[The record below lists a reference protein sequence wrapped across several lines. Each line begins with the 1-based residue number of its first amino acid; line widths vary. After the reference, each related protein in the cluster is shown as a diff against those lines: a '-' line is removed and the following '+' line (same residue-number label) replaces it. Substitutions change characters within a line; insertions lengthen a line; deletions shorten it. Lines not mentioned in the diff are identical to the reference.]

1 MEGSRHTASEERGA
15 EKLMDDYLRSIGFH
29 RKKIAKDGS
38 CLFRA
43 VAEQVLHCQS
53 LHTKV
58 RTKCVEFLK
67 QNRENYEAFIE
78 GDFEQYL
85 CKLKDPQQWVGEVEI
100 NALAAIYKKDF
111 QIFQE
116 PGKPPVNITDNN
128 FKDKVRLCFLNG
140 NHYDSVYPIG
150 RIKSAALCQSIVYE
164 MLYEDVFKV
173 DHGALCQRVSRP
185 ADFLSDDSMAACAS
199 SDGSDLETDEPLWLD
214 HGTSTSTKPNNQS
227 HRGRGRGRQ
236 LPERVRRSLNPTLLR
251 NVEFDVWNK
260 SKRAQQ
266 KMDYCIAAGMQYTV
280 GDRCQVRLEGTGR
293 SYSATVKEVPPN
305 ENLVIVHIEE
315 LGKRSVPLW
324 SLRPPAAENS
334 WCTVVNKDKRLSN
347 GSGDWEE
354 RGKGRGRGKP
364 VPPPS
369 SSQASPPGS
378 SGRVLKQHSW
388 PPQATVEEQG
398 GAKPSR
404 KSGSLSEIGL
414 TAKQRTAKE
423 EEERNVALVEIQL
436 RDEHSFPA
444 LGTGSQ
450 GDGGRKK
457 GTEKRPSLGNKTKS
471 PVDDI
476 RAASPSAGERPKS
489 STPPPISTT
498 VTTAPSTTT
507 SPNLPAAKPAA
518 SPSSTCS
525 STNTTASPTGSAPGL
540 TPICASPTTKTKA
553 QSLHPAARVST
564 SSLPPAAAP
573 SAKPCVTGGALSQS
587 VPCSAAIFSFH
598 TPALPTA
605 SAALSSSSAVPPKLT
620 ASPPPP
626 SSIPPPT
633 FIAPIAPSPAQGFLP
648 PSSLHRSSP
657 PVSSLP
663 HSPSPPSSLSSSHIH
678 HAAQVRESPSQKPLP
693 NSGGISVAKPQ
704 TSLTPASWTKGDVQT
719 QPCLP
724 KHQSQNQ
731 AALIQSQIQ
740 MPLIQKEIQSSIPLK
755 HQPQPLTEVPQTQA
769 YLPQNQASLPQN
781 QASLP
786 QNQASLP
793 QTQAYLPQNQACLT
807 QTQAC
812 LPQTQASLPQTQAS
826 LPQNQACLTQT
837 QACLP
842 QTQASLPQT
851 QAFLPQNQPYLP
863 PTQAYLPPTQA
874 YLPPTQAY
882 LPPTQA
888 SLPQT
893 QASLPPNQMPVP
905 QHSSSQS
912 QSDMV
917 HIQSSHPHPGAS
929 YLHTSQASIPVS
941 TSGYLQLSHHQ
952 SHPAQPPH
960 PSQLPHPSLCIPA
973 SPNNPSLQT
982 ENHTESPQHPP
993 QPESPHQ
1000 PPAHPGHPPHPA
1012 HHPHFLS
1019 APHPQSIQGAVPLQN
1034 LSQLY
1039 QDPLYPGFPRGQ
1051 KGDMVPTPPY
1061 SSIKSGDDL
1070 PQDVNILR
1078 FFFNMGIKA
1087 YSMPMYPPYI
1097 YLLPLQQAHSMQPK
1111 LPSRSPSPNPHFP
1124 PTRHQEAYPPNHQTS
1139 VPAQH
1144 PYGHQAALTEPH
1156 RPSEPSFNQAGYHVT
1171 QPPPHRMPCNSP
1183 QWRQHPMPP
1192 PSTSSYQVGYPT
1204 STSPYQLPPPSQGYH
1219 PGQGTGHP
1227 FYPPTMTSYP
1237 PSSLGYQSSSNPD
1250 ELQGVMEQLQPTNGD
1265 ALSGHGPGQVPGPL
1279 DGSAAANLAN
1289 ANHNRMVVSCV
1300 NNFALKEQGES
1311 QRRTVLLVDPPLNN
1325 TPILTLVSNSDDPGS
1340 MTTMK
1345 PSSTPGTPSPY
1356 GIIPKDTVPG
1366 DNNASLYQVHPKQS
1380 YYNKP
1385 YARLGVKEHGKA
1397 GHLQTMPMTEGLS
1410 MGCSTEDDWEEREGF
1425 KPANV
1430 NPRGSKK
1437 IYRGGRGRP
1446 GGYDGGRGGQRR
1458 RQGGEGFNHGQFGPS
1473 HRGRGW

>member
-1 MEGSRHTASEERGA
+1 MEGSGHTASEERGA
-15 EKLMDDYLRSIGFH
+15 EKLMDDYLRSLGFH
-29 RKKIAKDGS
+29 RKRIAKDGS

-85 CKLKDPQQWVGEVEI
+85 CKLQDPQQWVGEVEI

-140 NHYDSVYPIG
+140 NHYDSVYPIS

-173 DHGALCQRVSRP
+173 DHGALALCQRVGRP

-199 SDGSDLETDEPLWLD
+199 SDGSDLENDEPLWLD
-214 HGTSTSTKPNNQS
+214 NGTSTSTKPNNQS

-251 NVEFDVWNK
+251 NVEFDVWHK

-280 GDRCQVRLEGTGR
+280 GDRCQGVNWARDRFLCGVCVR
-293 SYSATVKEVPPN
+293 
-305 ENLVIVHIEE
+305 
-315 LGKRSVPLW
+315 
-324 SLRPPAAENS
+324 PAAENS
-334 WCTVVNKDKRLSN
+334 WCTVVNKDRRLSN

-354 RGKGRGRGKP
+354 KGKGRGRGKP

-369 SSQASPPGS
+369 TVSQASPPGS

-404 KSGSLSEIGL
+404 KSGSLSEFGL

-450 GDGGRKK
+450 GDGGKKK
-457 GTEKRPSLGNKTKS
+457 GTEKRPSQRNKTKS
-471 PVDDI
+471 PVDEI
-476 RAASPSAGERPKS
+476 RAPSPSAGERPKS

-498 VTTAPSTTT
+498 VTTAPSTPT

-525 STNTTASPTGSAPGL
+525 STNTTASPSGSAPGL
-540 TPICASPTTKTKA
+540 TPTCAAPTTKTNA
-553 QSLHPAARVST
+553 HSLHPAARVPT

-573 SAKPCVTGGALSQS
+573 SAKPCVTGGAPSQS

-605 SAALSSSSAVPPKLT
+605 SAALSSSSSVPPKST

-663 HSPSPPSSLSSSHIH
+663 HSPSPPSSFSSSHIH
-678 HAAQVRESPSQKPLP
+678 HAAQVREAPAEKPLP

-704 TSLTPASWTKGDVQT
+704 TSLTPASWTQGDTQT

-740 MPLIQKEIQSSIPLK
+740 MPQMQKEIQSSIPLQ
-755 HQPQPLTEVPQTQA
+755 HQPQPLTE
-769 YLPQNQASLPQN
+769 
-781 QASLP
+781 
-786 QNQASLP
+786 
-793 QTQAYLPQNQACLT
+793 
-807 QTQAC
+807 
-812 LPQTQASLPQTQAS
+812 
-826 LPQNQACLTQT
+826 
-837 QACLP
+837 
-842 QTQASLPQT
+842 
-851 QAFLPQNQPYLP
+851 
-863 PTQAYLPPTQA
+863 AYLPPTQA

-888 SLPQT
+888 SLPQN
-893 QASLPPNQMPVP
+893 QAYLPQNQAYIPQTQMPVP
-905 QHSSSQS
+905 QNSSSQS

-917 HIQSSHPHPGAS
+917 HIQSSHPHSGAS

-941 TSGYLQLSHHQ
+941 TSGYLQLSHPQ
-952 SHPAQPPH
+952 SHPVQPPH

-982 ENHTESPQHPP
+982 QNHTESPQHPP
-993 QPESPHQ
+993 QPESPAR
-1000 PPAHPGHPPHPA
+1000 PPSHPGHHPHPA

-1039 QDPLYPGFPRGQ
+1039 QDPLYPGFPLGH
-1051 KGDMVPTPPY
+1051 KGDMVPTPLC

-1070 PQDVNILR
+1070 PQDINILR
-1078 FFFNMGIKA
+1078 FFFNMGVKA

-1097 YLLPLQQAHSMQPK
+1097 YLLPLQQAHAMQPK

-1124 PTRHQEAYPPNHQTS
+1124 PNRHQEAYPPNHQTS

-1144 PYGHQAALTEPH
+1144 HYGHQAALTEAH

-1192 PSTSSYQVGYPT
+1192 PSTSSYQVG
-1204 STSPYQLPPPSQGYH
+1204 SRHRSPVLPPNDDSYH
-1219 PGQGTGHP
+1219 
-1227 FYPPTMTSYP
+1227 

-1250 ELQGVMEQLQPTNGD
+1250 ELQGAMEQLQPTNED

-1279 DGSAAANLAN
+1279 DGSAAANVAN
-1289 ANHNRMVVSCV
+1289 ANNNRMVVSCV

-1325 TPILTLVSNSDDPGS
+1325 TPILTMVSNSDDPGS
-1340 MTTMK
+1340 TTTMK

-1356 GIIPKDTVPG
+1356 GILPKDTVPG
-1366 DNNASLYQVHPKQS
+1366 DNNANLYQAHQKQS
-1380 YYNKP
+1380 YTNKP
-1385 YARLGVKEHGKA
+1385 YARLGVPEHGRP
-1397 GHLQTMPMTEGLS
+1397 GHRQTVPMTEGLS
-1410 MGCSTEDDWEEREGF
+1410 MGCSTEDDWEERQGF
-1425 KPANV
+1425 KPANL
-1430 NPRGSKK
+1430 NHRGSKK
-1437 IYRGGRGRP
+1437 IYRGGRGRA
-1446 GGYDGGRGGQRR
+1446 GAYDGGRGGQRR
-1458 RQGGEGFNHGQFGPS
+1458 RQGGDGFNHGQFGPS

>member
-1 MEGSRHTASEERGA
+1 MEGSGHTASEERGA
-15 EKLMDDYLRSIGFH
+15 EKLMDDYLRSIGLH
-29 RKKIAKDGS
+29 RKRIAKDGS

-58 RTKCVEFLK
+58 RAKCVEFLK
-67 QNRENYEAFIE
+67 QNRGNYEAFIE

-85 CKLKDPQQWVGEVEI
+85 CKLQDPQQWVGEVEI

-140 NHYDSVYPIG
+140 NHYDSVYPTS
-150 RIKSAALCQSIVYE
+150 RIKNAALCQSIVYE

-173 DHGALCQRVSRP
+173 DHGALGLRAGRP
-185 ADFLSDDSMAACAS
+185 VDFLSDDSMAACAS

-214 HGTSTSTKPNNQS
+214 NGTSTSTKPNNQS

-236 LPERVRRSLNPTLLR
+236 LPERVRRSLNPMLLR
-251 NVEFDVWNK
+251 NVEFDVWNN

-266 KMDYCIAAGMQYTV
+266 KMDYCIAAAMQYTV

-293 SYSATVKEVPPN
+293 TYSATVKEVPPN

-324 SLRPPAAENS
+324 SLRPPAAAENS

-364 VPPPS
+364 VPPPAAV
-369 SSQASPPGS
+369 SQATSPGS

-404 KSGSLSEIGL
+404 KSGSLSDFGL
-414 TAKQRTAKE
+414 TEKERTAKE

-450 GDGGRKK
+450 VDGGKKK
-457 GTEKRPSLGNKTKS
+457 GTEKRLSQRNKTS
-471 PVDDI
+471 PIEEI
-476 RAASPSAGERPKS
+476 RADSPSAGERPKS

-498 VTTAPSTTT
+498 VTTAPSTPTT
-507 SPNLPAAKPAA
+507 PNLPAAKPAA

-525 STNTTASPTGSAPGL
+525 STSTTASPSGSAPGL
-540 TPICASPTTKTKA
+540 TPTCAAPTTKTNA
-553 QSLHPAARVST
+553 PSLHPAARVST
-564 SSLPPAAAP
+564 GSAPPAAAP
-573 SAKPCVTGGALSQS
+573 SAKPCVTGGAPSQS

-598 TPALPTA
+598 TPVLPTA
-605 SAALSSSSAVPPKLT
+605 SAALSSSSSVPPKST
-620 ASPPPP
+620 VSPPPP

-657 PVSSLP
+657 PFSSLP
-663 HSPSPPSSLSSSHIH
+663 HSPSPPSSSSSLIH
-678 HAAQVRESPSQKPLP
+678 HAAQVREAPAQKPLP

-704 TSLTPASWTKGDVQT
+704 TSLSPASWTQGDIQT
-719 QPCLP
+719 QPGLP
-724 KHQSQNQ
+724 KHQPQSQ
-731 AALIQSQIQ
+731 ASLIQSQIQ
-740 MPLIQKEIQSSIPLK
+740 MPQMQKEIH

-769 YLPQNQASLPQN
+769 HLPQTQAHLPQTQAHLPQNQTSVLPQNQAHLPQTQAHLPQN
-781 QASLP
+781 QAHLP
-786 QNQASLP
+786 QNQAHLPQNQAHLPQNQVFLPQTQAHLP
-793 QTQAYLPQNQACLT
+793 QTQAYLPQT
-807 QTQAC
+807 QM
-812 LPQTQASLPQTQAS
+812 S
-826 LPQNQACLTQT
+826 
-837 QACLP
+837 
-842 QTQASLPQT
+842 
-851 QAFLPQNQPYLP
+851 
-863 PTQAYLPPTQA
+863 
-874 YLPPTQAY
+874 
-882 LPPTQA
+882 
-888 SLPQT
+888 
-893 QASLPPNQMPVP
+893 VP

-917 HIQSSHPHPGAS
+917 HIQSSQPHPGAS

-941 TSGYLQLSHHQ
+941 TSGYLQLSHPQ

-973 SPNNPSLQT
+973 TPAHPSLQT
-982 ENHTESPQHPP
+982 QNHTEPP
-993 QPESPHQ
+993 QYPPQAESPAR
-1000 PPAHPGHPPHPA
+1000 PPSHPGHHPHPA
-1012 HHPHFLS
+1012 HHPHFMS
-1019 APHPQSIQGAVPLQN
+1019 APHPQSIQGAVPMQN
-1034 LSQLY
+1034 LSQLF
-1039 QDPLYPGFPRGQ
+1039 QDPLYPGFPQGP
-1051 KGDMVPTPPY
+1051 KGDVVPTPLC
-1061 SSIKSGDDL
+1061 SFIKSGEDL

-1078 FFFNMGIKA
+1078 FFFNMGVKA
-1087 YSMPMYPPYI
+1087 YSMPMCPPYF
-1097 YLLPLQQAHSMQPK
+1097 YLLPLQQAHTMQPK
-1111 LPSRSPSPNPHFP
+1111 LPSRSPSPHFP
-1124 PTRHQEAYPPNHQTS
+1124 PTRHQEPYPPNHPAS

-1144 PYGHQAALTEPH
+1144 PYGHPAAPTEPH
-1156 RPSEPSFNQAGYHVT
+1156 RPSEPSFNQAGYSVT
-1171 QPPPHRMPCNSP
+1171 QPPSHRMPCNSP
-1183 QWRQHPMPP
+1183 QWQQHPMPP
-1192 PSTSSYQVGYPT
+1192 PSTSSYPVGYPT

-1227 FYPPTMTSYP
+1227 FYPPTMSPYP
-1237 PSSLGYQSSSNPD
+1237 PSPLGYQSASNPD
-1250 ELQGVMEQLQPTNGD
+1250 ELQVSQGPMEQLQPTNGD
-1265 ALSGHGPGQVPGPL
+1265 ALSGPGQVPGPL
-1279 DGSAAANLAN
+1279 DGSAAANVAN
-1289 ANHNRMVVSCV
+1289 ANNNRIIVSCV

-1325 TPILTLVSNSDDPGS
+1325 RPILTLVSNSDDPGS

-1345 PSSTPGTPSPY
+1345 PSSTPVTHSPY
-1356 GIIPKDTVPG
+1356 GTIPKATVAG
-1366 DNNASLYQVHPKQS
+1366 DNNANLYQSHQKQF
-1380 YYNKP
+1380 YTNKP
-1385 YARLGVKEHGKA
+1385 YARAGGPEHGKA
-1397 GHLQTMPMTEGLS
+1397 GHLQTTPMPQGQS
-1410 MGCSTEDDWEEREGF
+1410 IGCSTEDDWEEREGF
-1425 KPANV
+1425 KPANQ
-1430 NPRGSKK
+1430 NPRGSRRS
-1437 IYRGGRGRP
+1437 YRGGRGRAA
-1446 GGYDGGRGGQRR
+1446 GYDGGRGGPRR
-1458 RQGGEGFNHGQFGPS
+1458 RQGGEGFNQGQFGPS

>member
-1 MEGSRHTASEERGA
+1 MDGSGHTASEERGA

-29 RKKIAKDGS
+29 RKRIAKDGS

-58 RTKCVEFLK
+58 RSKCVEFLK

-85 CKLKDPQQWVGEVEI
+85 CKLQDPQQWVGEVEI

-111 QIFQE
+111 QIYQE

-140 NHYDSVYPIG
+140 NHYDSVYPTS
-150 RIKSAALCQSIVYE
+150 RIKNAALCQSIVYE
-164 MLYEDVFKV
+164 MMYEDVFKV
-173 DHGALCQRVSRP
+173 DRSSLSLCQRVSRP

-214 HGTSTSTKPNNQS
+214 NGTSTSTKPNNQS

-251 NVEFDVWNK
+251 NVEFDVWHK

-324 SLRPPAAENS
+324 NLRPPAAENS

-369 SSQASPPGS
+369 SVPQASSPGS
-378 SGRVLKQHSW
+378 SGRVQKQHSW
-388 PPQATVEEQG
+388 PPQATVDEQG

-404 KSGSLSEIGL
+404 KSGSLSESSPFGL
-414 TAKQRTAKE
+414 TDKERLAKE

-457 GTEKRPSLGNKTKS
+457 GTEKRPSQRNKTKS
-471 PVDDI
+471 PVEDI

-489 STPPPISTT
+489 TTPPPISTT
-498 VTTAPSTTT
+498 VTTAPSTPTN
-507 SPNLPAAKPAA
+507 PNLPAAKPAA

-540 TPICASPTTKTKA
+540 TPTCAAPTTKTNA
-553 QSLHPAARVST
+553 HSLHPAARVST
-564 SSLPPAAAP
+564 SSVPPAAAP
-573 SAKPCVTGGALSQS
+573 SAKPSVTGGALSQS

-598 TPALPTA
+598 TPVLPTA
-605 SAALSSSSAVPPKLT
+605 SAALSSSSSVPPKST
-620 ASPPPP
+620 TSPPPP

-633 FIAPIAPSPAQGFLP
+633 FIAPIAPSPSQGFLP

-663 HSPSPPSSLSSSHIH
+663 HSPSPPSSSSSLIH
-678 HAAQVRESPSQKPLP
+678 HAAQVREAPAQKPLP

-704 TSLTPASWTKGDVQT
+704 MSLTPASLTQGDIET

-724 KHQSQNQ
+724 MHQTQSQ
-731 AALIQSQIQ
+731 ASLIQSQIQ
-740 MPLIQKEIQSSIPLK
+740 MPQMQKEIQSSIPLQ

-769 YLPQNQASLPQN
+769 C
-781 QASLP
+781 
-786 QNQASLP
+786 
-793 QTQAYLPQNQACLT
+793 LPQNQACLP
-807 QTQAC
+807 QNQAC
-812 LPQTQASLPQTQAS
+812 
-826 LPQNQACLTQT
+826 LPQNQACLPQN

-842 QTQASLPQT
+842 QNQAC
-851 QAFLPQNQPYLP
+851 LPQNQACLP
-863 PTQAYLPPTQA
+863 PRPASSEPGLPPQNQTPPSEPG
-874 YLPPTQAY
+874 LPPSDPG
-882 LPPTQA
+882 LPP
-888 SLPQT
+888 SEPG
-893 QASLPPNQMPVP
+893 LPP
-905 QHSSSQS
+905 
-912 QSDMV
+912 
-917 HIQSSHPHPGAS
+917 SHPDVCPPSHPDVCPPPLLLAVPVRHGPYS
-929 YLHTSQASIPVS
+929 VVSPTSRSFLPPHLPGSIPVS
-941 TSGYLQLSHHQ
+941 TSGYLQLSLPHAHPQ

-973 SPNNPSLQT
+973 SPTHHSLQT
-982 ENHTESPQHPP
+982 QNHTETPQPPP
-993 QPESPHQ
+993 QPESPAR
-1000 PPAHPGHPPHPA
+1000 PPSHPGHHPHA
-1012 HHPHFLS
+1012 THHPHFLS
-1019 APHPQSIQGAVPLQN
+1019 APQPQSIPGAVPLQN

-1039 QDPLYPGFPRGQ
+1039 QDPLYPGFPLGQ
-1051 KGDMVPTPPY
+1051 KGDMVQTPPY
-1061 SSIKSGDDL
+1061 SFIKSGDDL

-1078 FFFNMGIKA
+1078 FFFNMGVKA
-1087 YSMPMYPPYI
+1087 YSMPIYPPYL
-1097 YLLPLQQAHSMQPK
+1097 YLLPLQQAHAMQPK
-1111 LPSRSPSPNPHFP
+1111 LPSRSPSPHFP
-1124 PTRHQEAYPPNHQTS
+1124 PPNAPTRHQEAYPPNHPSS
-1139 VPAQH
+1139 VPAQP
-1144 PYGHQAALTEPH
+1144 PYGHQVALTEPH
-1156 RPSEPSFNQAGYHVT
+1156 RPSEPSFNQAGYPVT
-1171 QPPPHRMPCNSP
+1171 QPPPHRMPCNSQ
-1183 QWRQHPMPP
+1183 QWRQHQMPP
-1192 PSTSSYQVGYPT
+1192 PSTSSYPVGYP
-1204 STSPYQLPPPSQGYH
+1204 SSPSPYQLPPSSQGYH
-1219 PGQGTGHP
+1219 QGTGHP
-1227 FYPPTMTSYP
+1227 LYPPTMTPYP
-1237 PSSLGYQSSSNPD
+1237 PASLGYQSSSNPD
-1250 ELQGVMEQLQPTNGD
+1250 ELQVTQGAMEQLQPTNGD

-1279 DGSAAANLAN
+1279 DGSAAANVAN
-1289 ANHNRMVVSCV
+1289 ANNNRMVVSCV
-1300 NNFALKEQGES
+1300 NNFALKKEQGES
-1311 QRRTVLLVDPPLNN
+1311 LRRTVLLVDPPLNN
-1325 TPILTLVSNSDDPGS
+1325 RPILTLVSNSDDPVS
-1340 MTTMK
+1340 MTTMN
-1345 PSSTPGTPSPY
+1345 PSGTPGTQLPY
-1356 GIIPKDTVPG
+1356 GIIPKTTVPG
-1366 DNNASLYQVHPKQS
+1366 DNNATHYQVHPKQL
-1380 YYNKP
+1380 YTNKP
-1385 YARLGVKEHGKA
+1385 YAKLGVQEPGKA
-1397 GHLQTMPMTEGLS
+1397 GHLQTMPMMDGLS

-1425 KPANV
+1425 KPATL
-1430 NPRGSKK
+1430 NPRGSKRT
-1437 IYRGGRGRP
+1437 YRGGRGRP
-1446 GGYDGGRGGQRR
+1446 GGYDGGRGGNRR